1 MLRLGVSQVFFLNL
15 ENISFFK
22 ENAKH
27 RGHRDPQRTQRSV
40 YSSLLCSLCPRKR
53 LRVFVVHKFYI
64 FHLQNLYALGLE
76 RKLGLRQALAFL
88 QIFR

>member
-1 MLRLGVSQVFFLNL
+1 MLRLGVSQVSFLNL

-40 YSSLLCSLCPRKR
+40 YSSLLCSLCSLCPRKR
-53 LRVFVVHKFYI
+53 LRVFVVQNGYI
-64 FHLQNLYALGLE
+64 LKDVQYFPYDQ
-76 RKLGLRQALAFL
+76 F
-88 QIFR
+88 I